1 MAAEALRVLVV
12 EDGCDSSGAL
22 TQRLE
27 DAGSVCCRARSI
39 AQARSLLAGEMFDLV
54 LSSMRL
60 PDGSARL
67 LIPSLIDSEAS
78 LFCAQALD
86 DGCWWLPAVYRGR
99 NCWGMANP
107 MRSEEFA
114 FLLEELAQQKV
125 RDIASLMAEQPA
137 DAAPPLAVAAGES
150 ASAPQQEDPALQDT
164 LNLRPKPDSSPS
176 HLKLGA

>member
-1 MAAEALRVLVV
+1 MATEALRVLVV
-12 EDGCDSSGAL
+12 EDGCDSSGPL
-22 TQRLE
+22 SQRLE
-27 DAGSVCCRARSI
+27 NAGSVCRRARSI
-39 AQARSLLAGEMFDLV
+39 AHARGLLAGETFDLV

-67 LIPSLIDSEAS
+67 LIPLLIDSEAS
-78 LFCAQALD
+78 LFCAQAMN

-125 RDIASLMAEQPA
+125 RDIASLMAHAPA
-137 DAAPPLAVAAGES
+137 PLAATAGES
-150 ASAPQQEDPALQDT
+150 GGSPPLEDTAFKTP
-164 LNLRPKPDSSPS
+164 
-176 HLKLGA
+176 

>member
-12 EDGCDSSGAL
+12 EDGCDSSGIL
-22 TQRLE
+22 SQRLE
-27 DAGSVCCRARSI
+27 DAGSVCRRARSI
-39 AQARSLLAGEMFDLV
+39 AHARGLLTGETFDLV

-67 LIPSLIDSEAS
+67 LIPLLIDSEAS
-78 LFCAQALD
+78 LFCAQAMN

-114 FLLEELAQQKV
+114 FLLEELAQQKI
-125 RDIASLMAEQPA
+125 RDIALLMAERPA
-137 DAAPPLAVAAGES
+137 DAAAPLPAIAGKSAGVWQQKDAAFKT
-150 ASAPQQEDPALQDT
+150 P
-164 LNLRPKPDSSPS
+164 
-176 HLKLGA
+176 